1 MKITIDQSVLDKY
14 GLTLEEFMVMYL
26 SIKPWDIKELVNSI
40 ISKGLAGKNLFNDT
54 NVVLSHGEKQ
64 IIHDIIIESDRAVID
79 KDEEFRDL
87 AEKLKELYPPGRKS
101 GTTYMW
107 RGTTT
112 EIAKKLKTL
121 VVKYN
126 CKFTP
131 EQAIEATRKYVESFN
146 GNYKNMRLLKYF
158 ILKSVKD
165 ADDNVNVLSDMMS
178 LIENEGQDNIN
189 NDWAAE
195 LR

>member
-26 SIKPWDIKELVNSI
+26 SMKPWDIKEIVTSLL
-40 ISKGLAGKNLFNDT
+40 SKGFAGKDLFSET
-54 NVVLSHGEKQ
+54 SVVMSQGDKQ
-64 IIHDIIIESDRAVID
+64 LIHDIIIESDKSVID
-79 KDEEFRDL
+79 KDEEFREL
-87 AEKLKELYPPGRKS
+87 AEKLKELYPTGRKE

-107 RGTTT
+107 RGTTA

-131 EQAIEATRKYVESFN
+131 EQAIEATKKYVESFN

-165 ADDNVNVLSDMMS
+165 ADDNINVVSDMMS
-178 LIENEGQDNIN
+178 LVENEGQDNIN
-189 NDWAAE
+189 NDWANE